1 MIQNGNQIN
10 NPILFDKDIIKIK
23 QISDASISLENIPN
37 NLIPEEITLYI
48 IGEVASPGKY
58 RVASNTQISQAIL
71 IAGGPRSWRHKNKVQ
86 LLRVRRNGSVMVSKI
101 PFNPEGVAQK
111 RDSNFLRNG
120 DIIRV
125 NKNIFGKST
134 DALGTFLPPIR
145 DMYSLYGVY
154 KLIEN

>member
-1 MIQNGNQIN
+1 
-10 NPILFDKDIIKIK
+10 
-23 QISDASISLENIPN
+23 
-37 NLIPEEITLYI
+37 
-48 IGEVASPGKY
+48 
-58 RVASNTQISQAIL
+58 
-71 IAGGPRSWRHKNKVQ
+71 
-86 LLRVRRNGSVMVSKI
+86 MVSKI

-111 RDSNFLRNG
+111 RDNNFLRNG

-134 DALGTFLPPIR
+134 DALGAFLPPIR